1 MKFNS
6 LMSVFV
12 LVVTAG
18 AVLAQQPTK
27 AQPNAPASKMRT
39 LVTSGSAGGAI
50 PTEEEIAAFV
60 SEYKETENSKESL
73 SLSVHIGVPK
83 LLPEQ
88 RKKYERSKKV
98 PYQLT
103 ADLIKTKE
111 VNGKKVS
118 LRTTDGKCNVAIL
131 NESGKV
137 IEQSSV
143 NLIKLC
149 AS

>member
-1 MKFNS
+1 MKFTS
-6 LMSVFV
+6 LLSAFV
-12 LVVTAG
+12 LAVTAG
-18 AVLAQQPTK
+18 AVLAQQSTK

-39 LVTSGSAGGAI
+39 LATSGSAGAAI

-73 SLSVHIGVPK
+73 SLSVFIRVPK
-83 LLPEQ
+83 LPPEQ
-88 RKKYERSKKV
+88 RKKFERTKKI

-103 ADLIKTKE
+103 ADLIKIKE
-111 VNGKKVS
+111 VNGKKMSMRV
-118 LRTTDGKCNVAIL
+118 TDGKCNFAIL
-131 NESGKV
+131 DDTGKAV
-137 IEQSSV
+137 KQSSE

>member
-1 MKFNS
+1 MKFKS
-6 LMSVFV
+6 LMGMFA

-27 AQPNAPASKMRT
+27 AQTNAPASKLRT
-39 LVTSGSAGGAI
+39 LTTSSSAGGAI
-50 PTEEEIAAFV
+50 PTEEEIQAFV
-60 SEYKETENSKESL
+60 SEYKESENSKESL
-73 SLSVHIGVPK
+73 SLSVFLRVPK
-83 LLPEQ
+83 MPPEQ
-88 RKKYERSKKV
+88 RKKFERSKKV

-111 VNGKKVS
+111 VNGKRVAA
-118 LRTTDGKCNVAIL
+118 RTTDGKCNIAIL
-131 NESGKV
+131 DETGKV
-137 IEQSSV
+137 IKQSSE

>member
-6 LMSVFV
+6 LMSMLA

-18 AVLAQQPTK
+18 AVLAQQSTK
-27 AQPNAPASKMRT
+27 AQTNAPASKLRT

-50 PTEEEIAAFV
+50 PTEEEIQTFV
-60 SEYKETENSKESL
+60 SEYKESENSKESM
-73 SLSVHIGVPK
+73 SLGVRLGIPK
-83 LLPEQ
+83 LAPEQ
-88 RKKYERSKKV
+88 RSKYARSKKV

-103 ADLIKTKE
+103 VDLIKTKE
-111 VNGKKVS
+111 VNGKKMAV
-118 LRTTDGKCNVAIL
+118 RITDGKCNFAIL
-131 NESGKV
+131 DESGKV
-137 IEQSSV
+137 IKQSSE

>member
-6 LMSVFV
+6 LLSVIA

-18 AVLAQQPTK
+18 AVLAQQSTK
-27 AQPNAPASKMRT
+27 SQTNAPASKLRT

-50 PTEEEIAAFV
+50 PTEEEIQAFV
-60 SEYKETENSKESL
+60 SEYKESENSKESL
-73 SLSVHIGVPK
+73 SLSVRLGVPK
-83 LLPEQ
+83 LPPEQ
-88 RKKYERSKKV
+88 RKKFERTKKI

-111 VNGKKVS
+111 VNGKKMS

-131 NESGKV
+131 DENGKV
-137 IEQSSV
+137 IKQSSE

>member
-6 LMSVFV
+6 LMSVIE

-18 AVLAQQPTK
+18 AVLAQQSTK
-27 AQPNAPASKMRT
+27 AQTNVPAPKLST
-39 LVTSGSAGGAI
+39 LKTSSSAGGAI
-50 PTEEEIAAFV
+50 PTAEEIQAFV
-60 SEYKETENSKESL
+60 QEYKETENSKDSL
-73 SLSVHIGVPK
+73 SLSAHLGVRK
-83 LLPEQ
+83 IVPEQ

-103 ADLIKTKE
+103 VDLIKTKE
-111 VNGKKVS
+111 VNGKKMATRV
-118 LRTTDGKCNVAIL
+118 TDGKCNVAIL
-131 NESGKV
+131 DETGKV
-137 IEQSSV
+137 VEQSSE

>member
-6 LMSVFV
+6 LISVFV

-18 AVLAQQPTK
+18 AVLAQQSTK
-27 AQPNAPASKMRT
+27 AQPNAPATKMRT

-73 SLSVHIGVPK
+73 SLSVNLVVPK

-98 PYQLT
+98 PYKLT
-103 ADLIKTKE
+103 VDLVKVKE

-118 LRTTDGKCNVAIL
+118 TRVTDGKCNFAVL

-137 IEQSSV
+137 DKQSSES
-143 NLIKLC
+143 LIKLC

>member
-6 LMSVFV
+6 LMSTLA

-18 AVLAQQPTK
+18 AVLAQQSTK
-27 AQPNAPASKMRT
+27 VQTNAPASKLRT

-50 PTEEEIAAFV
+50 PTEEEIQAFV
-60 SEYKETENSKESL
+60 SEYKESDTSKESI
-73 SLSVHIGVPK
+73 SLGVRIGIPK
-83 LLPEQ
+83 LAPEQ
-88 RKKYERSKKV
+88 RSKYVRSKKI

-103 ADLIKTKE
+103 VDLIKTKE
-111 VNGKKVS
+111 VNGKRVVA
-118 LRTTDGKCNVAIL
+118 RTTEGKCNIAIL
-131 NESGKV
+131 DETGKV
-137 IEQSSV
+137 VRQSSE